1 MEMEAEFQEE
11 ELEERLRT
19 LKETEEAVREA

>member
-1 MEMEAEFQEE
+1 MEMEAEYQEE